1 MRLGVVFSLIF
12 IIFVVVLLVLY
23 WFIPL
28 GTINYGTSSPGH
40 SNFSLNTLD
49 NKTMQFYEN
58 MRYPDS
64 RISYRID
71 NCPLKKG
78 DEMKRAFE
86 IISNST
92 PIAFYL
98 VSSDEEISV
107 TCDSK
112 AKVEGGLFIAGE
124 GGPSNITQS
133 DLFNVIHK
141 GTILLIKESKCPRPN
156 IGIHELLHALGFDH
170 SNNPNNV
177 MYSVSKCD
185 QTIGQDTINLLDWL
199 YSFPSQPD
207 LTLENVSATMSGAY
221 LDVNMTIRNNGLKD
235 SEKATIYI
243 YADDKLVE
251 EVELDVLG
259 IGHGRIII
267 LNNVFILKRN
277 VDKLEF
283 FIDYD
288 FEELDKDNNKATLEI
303 KK

>member
-1 MRLGVVFSLIF
+1 MKLGVVFSLIF

-40 SNFSLNTLD
+40 SNFSLNALD
-49 NKTMQFYEN
+49 NQTMQFYEN
-58 MRYPDS
+58 MRYSDS

-78 DEMKRAFE
+78 GEMKQAFE
-86 IISNST
+86 IISNLT
-92 PIAFYL
+92 PITFYP
-98 VSSDEEISV
+98 VSGEEEISV

-133 DLFNVIHK
+133 DLFNVIHG
-141 GTILLIKESKCPRPN
+141 GTILLLKESKCSRPN

-177 MYSVSKCD
+177 MYSISKCD
-185 QTIGQDTINLLDWL
+185 QTIGQDTIDLLDWL

-267 LNNVFILKRN
+267 LNNVFILKKN

-288 FEELDKDNNKATLEI
+288 FEELDKNNNKATLEI